1 MSGDT
6 AARVV
11 EDFFSV
17 VQLLSDGSV
26 VRIDQSVIMPTEIV
40 P

>member
-11 EDFFSV
+11 DFFSV

>member
-6 AARVV
+6 VARVV

-17 VQLLSDGSV
+17 VRLLSDGSV
-26 VRIDQSVIMPTEIV
+26 VRIDQSVVV
-40 P
+40 PAETVS